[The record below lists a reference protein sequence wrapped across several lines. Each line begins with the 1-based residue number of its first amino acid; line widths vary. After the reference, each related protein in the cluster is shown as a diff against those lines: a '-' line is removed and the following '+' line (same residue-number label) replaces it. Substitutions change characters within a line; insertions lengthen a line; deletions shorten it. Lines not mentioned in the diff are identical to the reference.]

1 MSALNRMKF
10 LEGQRI
16 YRKQGNR
23 YVAVDDPYACSGLTP
38 GWWLVKVTDGCTSMR
53 MTLRPDRAEIDAAF
67 KDAVEIVQR
76 IIGDALMARPSKTPL
91 TEEQAADWNALAAKH
106 GDCFRMLE
114 YKSIQEIA
122 EQVVEQVTKRTND

>member
-10 LEGQRI
+10 LDGQRV
-16 YRKQGNR
+16 YRKQGKR
-23 YVAVDDPYACSGLTP
+23 YIPVDDPYACTGLTP
-38 GWWLVKVTDGCTSMR
+38 GWWLVKVTDGCNSMR

-67 KDAVEIVQR
+67 KDAVNVVQK
-76 IIGDALMARPSKTPL
+76 IIGDALMARPSKIPL

-122 EQVVEQVTKRTND
+122 EQVVEQVTKKTND